1 MNSNIGSLAIVRKND
16 KTSSIEIIKKSIGTV
31 NYETGEILINT
42 LKITGTS
49 LPNNIVEIQAYP
61 DSNDIIGLKDLY
73 VIFDVTKSS
82 INMIKDTISSG
93 QQISG
98 VNFPATS
105 SYSNGNLTR

>member
-1 MNSNIGSLAIVRKND
+1 LAIVRRND
-16 KTSSIEIIKKSIGTV
+16 ISNSLEIVKKSIGTV
-31 NYETGEILINT
+31 NYDTGEILVNT
-42 LKITGTS
+42 IKIIGTS

-73 VIFDVTKSS
+73 VVFDVTKSS

-98 VNFPATS
+98 VNFPSTS